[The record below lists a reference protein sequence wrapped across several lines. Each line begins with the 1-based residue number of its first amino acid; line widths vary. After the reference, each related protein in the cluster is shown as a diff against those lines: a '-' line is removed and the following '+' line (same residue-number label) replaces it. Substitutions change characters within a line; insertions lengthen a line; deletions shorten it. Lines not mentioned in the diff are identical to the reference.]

1 MIERRTILASALAA
15 SVLGSATQQA
25 SAMGAKPKAKDRP
38 FKLFDCHGHFYTD
51 DWRKYPFNAKTA
63 RYGPERMVAKAME
76 NPMTAE
82 KVLKFWDEAGIERGL
97 GVQYSSTY
105 FTDNSY
111 LLDIAAEYD
120 RIIPIVILDATAAET
135 PQTLEKMAKENKIAG
150 VRFMGV
156 PDKNNEFPFLT
167 DAAAGSWE
175 KANELGLTITLMP
188 ISRNDPGK
196 AIKRVGELAGKYP
209 NVGVVLD
216 HIGFPRYGARP
227 DSWGYL
233 PEHLELANHKNIYY
247 KYTTFLIEMLLA
259 DETPLKEFLEYTVGV
274 YGADHM
280 IWGSD
285 IGNSE
290 VDDLEFVQHALDS
303 ASGLPLEQQKALFY
317 DTAKGLF
324 IPGGRGA
331 A

>member
-1 MIERRTILASALAA
+1 MIERRTVLASALAA
-15 SVLGSATQQA
+15 TVVGSTGANAFAA
-25 SAMGAKPKAKDRP
+25 SKRP
-38 FKLFDCHGHFYTD
+38 FKLFDCHGHFYTNE
-51 DWRKYPFNAKTA
+51 WRKYPFNAKTA

-82 KVLKFWDEAGIERGL
+82 KVLKFWDKAGIERGL

-111 LLDIAAEYD
+111 LLDIAAKYD

-135 PQTLEKMAKENKIAG
+135 PETLRKMAAENGIAG

-156 PDKNNEFPFLT
+156 PDANNDFPFLT

-175 KANELGLTITLMP
+175 LCNELGLTITLMP
-188 ISRNDPGK
+188 ISRTDPAK
-196 AIKRVGELAGKYP
+196 AIRRVGELAEKYP

-216 HIGFPRYGARP
+216 HIGFPRFAERP
-227 DSWGYL
+227 ETFGYK
-233 PEHLELANHKNIYY
+233 PEHLELADHKNIYF

-259 DETPLKEFLEYTVGV
+259 DKTPLKELLEYTVGV

-303 ASGLPLEQQKALFY
+303 AKGLPLEQQKALFY
-317 DTAKGLF
+317 DTAKALF
-324 IPGGRGA
+324 IPGGKGA

>member
-1 MIERRTILASALAA
+1 MIERRTLLASAVAATALAPL
-15 SVLGSATQQA
+15 SGQA
-25 SAMGAKPKAKDRP
+25 SAMAAKTKGRS
-38 FKLFDCHGHFYTD
+38 FKLYDCHGHFYTD
-51 DWRKYPFNAKTA
+51 DWRKYPFDAHTA

-82 KVLKFWDEAGIERGL
+82 KVLAFWDKAGIERGL

-111 LLDIAAEYD
+111 LLDIAAKYD
-120 RIIPIVILDATAAET
+120 RITPIVILDATAEET
-135 PQTLEKMAKENKIAG
+135 PATLKKMASENGIAG

-156 PDKNNEFPFLT
+156 PNENNEFLFLT
-167 DAAAGSWE
+167 DAASGSWE
-175 KANELGLTITLMP
+175 MANELGLTITLMP
-188 ISRNDPGK
+188 ISRTDPGK
-196 AIKRVGELAGKYP
+196 AITRVGELADKYS

-233 PEHLELANHKNIYY
+233 PEHLELANHKNIYF

-259 DETPLKEFLEYTVGV
+259 DDTPLKEFLEYTVGV

-303 ASGLPLEQQKALFY
+303 AGGLSLEQQKALFY
-317 DTAKGLF
+317 DTAKDLF

>member
-1 MIERRTILASALAA
+1 MIERRTLIASALAA
-15 SVLGSATQQA
+15 TAIAPLSGQA
-25 SAMGAKPKAKDRP
+25 SAMASKAKARP

-51 DWRKYPFNAKTA
+51 DWRNYPFDAHTA

-111 LLDIAAEYD
+111 LLDIAEKYD
-120 RIIPIVILDATAAET
+120 RIIPIVILDATAADET
-135 PQTLEKMAKENKIAG
+135 PATLKKMASENGIAG

-156 PDKNNEFPFLT
+156 PNENNEFPFLT
-167 DAAAGSWE
+167 DAASASWE
-175 KANELGLTITLMP
+175 MANELGLTITLMP
-188 ISRNDPGK
+188 ITRTDPGK
-196 AIKRVGELAGKYP
+196 AIRRVGELADKYP

-233 PEHLELANHKNIYY
+233 PEHLELAAHKNIHY

-259 DETPLKEFLEYTVGV
+259 DDTPLKEFLEYTVGV

-290 VDDLEFVQHALDS
+290 VDDLLFVQHALDS
-303 ASGLPLEQQKALFY
+303 ASGLSMEQQKALFY
-317 DTAKGLF
+317 DTAKSLF

>member
-1 MIERRTILASALAA
+1 MIERRTMLASALAA
-15 SVLGSATQQA
+15 TALGSMTSA
-25 SAMGAKPKAKDRP
+25 SGAMTAKPKNRP
-38 FKLFDCHGHFYTD
+38 FKLFDCHAHFYTD

-111 LLDIAAEYD
+111 LLDIAAKYD
-120 RIIPIVILDATAAET
+120 RIIPIVILDATAEET
-135 PQTLEKMAKENKIAG
+135 PLTLKKMAKENGIAG

-156 PDKNNEFPFLT
+156 PNENGEFPFLT
-167 DAAAGSWE
+167 DAASASWE
-175 KANELGLTITLMP
+175 MANELGLTITLMP
-188 ISRNDPGK
+188 ITRDNPGK
-196 AIKRVGELAGKYP
+196 AIARVGELAVKYP

-216 HIGFPRYGARP
+216 HIGFPRYGSRP

-233 PEHLELANHKNIYY
+233 PEHGALAEQENIYF

-259 DETPLKEFLEYTVGV
+259 DKTPLAEFLEYTVGV
-274 YGADHM
+274 YGADRM
-280 IWGSD
+280 IWGTD
-285 IGNSE
+285 VGNSE
-290 VDDLEFVQHALDS
+290 VDDLEYVQIALDS
-303 ASGLPLEQQKALFY
+303 AKGLPMEEQKALFY